1 MLTYVIDLFSFK
13 RLRQERVKLREE
25 NEELQLAQVAG
36 NLKSPPL
43 SYLLRSLDVLCNSS
57 FHLFIGSPM
66 RQLSPG
72 SPPSDDF
79 DLAGSLSP
87 EVKYVHVTRL

>member
-1 MLTYVIDLFSFK
+1 MLTYVIDLFCFK
-13 RLRQERVKLREE
+13 RLRHERVKLREE
-25 NEELQLAQVAG
+25 NEELQLSQVAG

-43 SYLLRSLDVLCNSS
+43 SSLLCSLSVLCTSS
-57 FHLFIGSPM
+57 FYLFTGSPL

-87 EVKYVHVTRL
+87 EVKYVHVATL

>member
-1 MLTYVIDLFSFK
+1 
-13 RLRQERVKLREE
+13 
-25 NEELQLAQVAG
+25 
-36 NLKSPPL
+36 
-43 SYLLRSLDVLCNSS
+43 
-57 FHLFIGSPM
+57 M

-87 EVKYVHVTRL
+87 EVKYVHVATLQCFVYEQDRR

>member
-1 MLTYVIDLFSFK
+1 M
-13 RLRQERVKLREE
+13 
-25 NEELQLAQVAG
+25 AG
-36 NLKSPPL
+36 NLSRDLFTICSVPL
-43 SYLLRSLDVLCNSS
+43 SVSCNSS

-79 DLAGSLSP
+79 DLGSSLSP
-87 EVKYVHVTRL
+87 EVKYVARL

>member
-1 MLTYVIDLFSFK
+1 
-13 RLRQERVKLREE
+13 
-25 NEELQLAQVAG
+25 
-36 NLKSPPL
+36 
-43 SYLLRSLDVLCNSS
+43 
-57 FHLFIGSPM
+57 M

-87 EVKYVHVTRL
+87 EVKYVHVARLMLCLRTGRMLKNFYQ